1 MFQHQDHKQ
10 EQLKK
15 EAKHTFLSQARQS
28 AASSAAQ
35 KTIAKA
41 LSQASQRVRIILSH
55 SHFSKIKKIEKYLRT
70 VSFNKDNKHNK
81 TQLHYTCKVIG

>member
-1 MFQHQDHKQ
+1 MIFVFQHQDHKQ

-41 LSQASQRVRIILSH
+41 LSQASQRVRIINYLSLSFLQNQENRKNIYVQFLLIKITNTTTRH
-55 SHFSKIKKIEKYLRT
+55 SFTI
-70 VSFNKDNKHNK
+70 
-81 TQLHYTCKVIG
+81 